1 MMSALPTDHNSRRD
15 PEAIAS
21 TDITSSSGRNSN
33 PLWLLIFGGALFFA
47 FAAAL
52 LASG

>member
-1 MMSALPTDHNSRRD
+1 MSSLPADHNSSRD
-15 PEAIAS
+15 PEPIAPTDPAASSAQS
-21 TDITSSSGRNSN
+21 TN

-52 LASG
+52 LASN

>member
-1 MMSALPTDHNSRRD
+1 MSSSAAEHNSSRD

-21 TDITSSSGRNSN
+21 KIPSGQGPN
-33 PLWLLIFGGALFFA
+33 PLWALTIGGALFFA

>member
-1 MMSALPTDHNSRRD
+1 MMSSLPADHSSSRD
-15 PEAIAS
+15 PEVIVS
-21 TDITSSSGRNSN
+21 TDTTSSAGQSPN
-33 PLWLLIFGGALFFA
+33 PLWLLIIGGALFFA

>member
-1 MMSALPTDHNSRRD
+1 MMSAIPADHNSSRN
-15 PEAIAS
+15 PEAIVS
-21 TDITSSSGRNSN
+21 TDTTASSGGSTN
-33 PLWLLIFGGALFFA
+33 PIWLLIFGGALFFA

>member
-1 MMSALPTDHNSRRD
+1 MSSLPADHNSSRD

-21 TDITSSSGRNSN
+21 TDTTSSSGQNAN

-47 FAAAL
+47 FAAAF
-52 LASG
+52 LASS

>member
-1 MMSALPTDHNSRRD
+1 MMSALPADHNSRRD

-21 TDITSSSGRNSN
+21 TDTTTSSDRSPN
-33 PLWLLIFGGALFFA
+33 PLWVLIIGGALFFA

>member
-1 MMSALPTDHNSRRD
+1 MMSALPADHNSSRD
-15 PEAIAS
+15 SEAIAS
-21 TDITSSSGRNSN
+21 TDTTTSAARSPN
-33 PLWLLIFGGALFFA
+33 PLWLLIIGGALFFA

>member
-1 MMSALPTDHNSRRD
+1 MMNALSADHNSSRD

-21 TDITSSSGRNSN
+21 TDTSTSSGRSSN
-33 PLWLLIFGGALFFA
+33 PLWLLIIGGALFFA

>member
-1 MMSALPTDHNSRRD
+1 MMSALPADHNSRD

-21 TDITSSSGRNSN
+21 TDTTTSSGLSPN
-33 PLWLLIFGGALFFA
+33 PLWLLIIGGAMFFA

>member
-1 MMSALPTDHNSRRD
+1 MSSLPADHDSSRD
-15 PEAIAS
+15 PDAIAS
-21 TDITSSSGRNSN
+21 TATTTAPAQSTN
-33 PLWLLIFGGALFFA
+33 PLWLLTFGGALFFA

>member
-1 MMSALPTDHNSRRD
+1 MMSALPADHNSSRD

-21 TDITSSSGRNSN
+21 TNTTASSGQSPN
-33 PLWLLIFGGALFFA
+33 PLWLLIIGGALFFA

-52 LASG
+52 LASS

>member
-1 MMSALPTDHNSRRD
+1 MMSSLPADHDSSRD
-15 PEAIAS
+15 PEEVAS
-21 TDITSSSGRNSN
+21 TDASTSSGQSTN